1 MTNHYCYNQSKPIPI
16 PKKNKEIGINKINE
30 IDYINSINIEH
41 TQNKIKLQNHLLS
54 QIDKNIP
61 PTIFNPSTPP
71 EYNLLYTNIVGVDS
85 LFLSNYNK
93 YYINDTI

>member
-1 MTNHYCYNQSKPIPI
+1 MASQHCYSQSKPISIPI
-16 PKKNKEIGINKINE
+16 QNKKIGINEINE
-30 IDYINSINIEH
+30 IDYINSINIKH
-41 TQNKIKLQNHLLS
+41 KQNKIKSQNQLLS

-61 PTIFNPSTPP
+61 PTNFNPSTPP